1 MLVVQSVPVLFQ
13 NGRNFIGGK
22 RFSVDFRMLD
32 VIIVGNTAVL
42 GHLLMIG
49 TEEEVCLIAVAQVR
63 CPHGVLKVAGTLSV
77 IISSAILVVESETAP
92 SLLLAF
98 TANMALKSSSPV
110 TLSPQLFSVMLVIG
124 E

>member
-22 RFSVDFRMLD
+22 RFGVDFRMFD

-63 CPHGVLKVAGTLSV
+63 SPHGVFEVTGTLCV
-77 IISSAILVVESETAP
+77 IISSAILVVESETGA
-92 SLLLAF
+92 
-98 TANMALKSSSPV
+98 
-110 TLSPQLFSVMLVIG
+110 
-124 E
+124 